1 MFQIFR
7 IPKDDSSKEIGD
19 EDASDKKVSKVQKQS
34 SPRNSI
40 QNIQKN
46 NLEQETTP
54 SAARTTSLSDA
65 ITSTSA
71 TTLVT
76 VVDNIEQD
84 SGEEAGV
91 EINNEDNEISANN
104 DGMSNDRIKDQD
116 NDARS
121 FNRFKPVSKGVG
133 ARRRGGPRFRNA
145 AEKVT
150 EKQPEDFSQTASNL
164 FLSTFMGAQRTEPPI
179 ISSTTSKMFIV
190 TMAQESYNTADH
202 EQTTKGEL
210 NLIQLSFS
218 YVDLMLHY
226 GSVARSSN
234 VILA

>member
-1 MFQIFR
+1 MYQICR
-7 IPKDDSSKEIGD
+7 IPKVDSSKEIGD
-19 EDASDKKVSKVQKQS
+19 EDTSDKKVSKVQRQS
-34 SPRNSI
+34 SPRNLI
-40 QNIQKN
+40 QNIHKN
-46 NLEQETTP
+46 NLEQQTTP
-54 SAARTTSLSDA
+54 LPAKTTLVSDA
-65 ITSTSA
+65 ITSTLA
-71 TTLVT
+71 TT
-76 VVDNIEQD
+76 VVDSIEQD
-84 SGEEAGV
+84 SGEEA

-133 ARRRGGPRFRNA
+133 ARRRGGPRFRNVE
-145 AEKVT
+145 EKVT

-190 TMAQESYNTADH
+190 TMAQESYSTADH

-218 YVDLMLHY
+218 YVDLMLDY
-226 GSVARSSN
+226 GTAARSSN